1 MHGTGQ
7 FKFSDG
13 SLYVGEFEDGV
24 QHGYGMLTMKDGTE
38 MMGKWTQGEY
48 EALYECD
55 SDEDALSEED
65 QDLAPAAE

>member
-13 SLYVGEFEDGV
+13 TQYVGEFENGV

-38 MMGKWTQGEY
+38 MMGKWNQGEY
-48 EALYECD
+48 ESLYEND
-55 SDEDALSEED
+55 SSDDLSQED
-65 QDLAPAAE
+65 